1 MSNESRGWKRW
12 VAAGRAKR
20 SAPVFLGLM
29 ILAAAAG
36 MGVWPQGEGI
46 ATGKASG
53 RAQGRANGQAFGQS
67 NGQASG
73 QSNGQ
78 ASGQSNGQAG
88 ARASRVLV
96 AVAAPSAAP
105 RSIEF
110 PGVLQASGRA
120 GLAFPSPGRVA
131 ERRVEVGDS
140 LRRGEP
146 VARLDAR
153 EYRLAEQQAAA
164 ALAEVETRLGQAGRD
179 RARVEALHMQRAAT
193 REELEQV
200 IAACEA
206 LAAVRDAAVAR
217 HDDAIRLV
225 EDATLRAPFD
235 GVITAVHIDAGEW
248 VAPGRPVA
256 EIAGGGGLELEIQVT
271 ESIRG
276 CLEAGASVE
285 VGLPRAG
292 LKREGRIERVS
303 AAAPGPGSLYLVKIA
318 VRDGA
323 GLVPGQSAT
332 ARLQLPAEPGVE
344 IPLSAV
350 LNPGA
355 SRPSVFRVRGGKA
368 ERIWIVPGAL
378 NDGRIVIRDGLA
390 AGDSVVVAGHGT
402 LVDGDPVV
410 CAASNGTEVR

>member
-1 MSNESRGWKRW
+1 MSNESRRWKRW
-12 VAAGRAKR
+12 VTVGRAKR
-20 SAPVFLGLM
+20 SAPAFVALM

-36 MGVWPQGEGI
+36 MGAWPQGDGT
-46 ATGKASG
+46 ATGNASG
-53 RAQGRANGQAFGQS
+53 GAKDRASGHAFGQS
-67 NGQASG
+67 R
-73 QSNGQ
+73 
-78 ASGQSNGQAG
+78 GQAG
-88 ARASRVLV
+88 TRASRVLV
-96 AVAAPSAAP
+96 AVAAPSASP

-120 GLAFPSPGRVA
+120 GLAFPLPGRVV
-131 ERRVEVGDS
+131 ERWVEVGDS

-146 VARLDAR
+146 IARLDAR
-153 EYRLAEQQAAA
+153 EYRLAEVQAAA

-179 RARVEALHMQRAAT
+179 RARVEALHVQRAAT

-200 IAACEA
+200 IATCEA
-206 LAAVRDAAVAR
+206 LAAARDAAVAR
-217 HDDAIRLV
+217 HEDAIRLV
-225 EDATLRAPFD
+225 EESTLRAPFD
-235 GVITAVHIDAGEW
+235 GVITAVHTEAGEW
-248 VAPGRPVA
+248 VTPGRPVA

-276 CLEAGASVE
+276 CLDAGASVE

-332 ARLQLPAEPGVE
+332 ARFQLPAEPGVE

-355 SRPSVFRVRGGKA
+355 SRPSVFRVRGGRA
-368 ERIWIVPGAL
+368 ERVWIVPGGL
-378 NDGRIVIRDGLA
+378 NDGRIVIRDGLI

-402 LVDGDPVV
+402 LVDGDSVV